1 MTMKR
6 VALTALVLS
15 PGRLLAGQQPAA
27 KDSTRCDSIV
37 AASHVDSV
45 DVGLFISALRSD
57 GGDLA
62 EGRAQ
67 MIATVIGGGF
77 IPPRPFRLTVFSG
90 PARMRA
96 LRRVSS
102 DTAATLRAPTLTGV
116 YRFVSTR
123 KGVVRVSTVRASL
136 MPGFDSAA
144 ATAIHEA
151 GYVGGIVAPEGG
163 EDSMHVEV
171 RLSTDSVAGARRLVA
186 AFFPRLPVVDA
197 IPLWDNPAA
206 VFPEEAK
213 QDSLTTGEVVMR
225 FVVDRE
231 GEPAMETIEVLRA
244 TGFSFLKSALSAL
257 PHQRFVPA
265 TVHGCAVA
273 QLVEYP
279 FSFMAPEPP
288 GPDKTK

>member
-6 VALTALVLS
+6 VALTALVLC
-15 PGRLLAGQQPAA
+15 PGRLLVGQQPAA
-27 KDSTRCDSIV
+27 KDSTRCDSVV

-45 DVGLFISALRSD
+45 DVGLFISAMRSD

-62 EGRAQ
+62 EGRGQ
-67 MIATVIGGGF
+67 IIATVIGGGF
-77 IPPRPFRLTVFSG
+77 IPPRPFRLTVFAG

-116 YRFVSTR
+116 YRFVSTK

-144 ATAIHEA
+144 ATAIREA
-151 GYVGGIVAPEGG
+151 GYMGAITAPEDG
-163 EDSMHVEV
+163 EDSMHVDV
-171 RLSTDSVAGARRLVA
+171 RWSTDSIAGARRLVA

-197 IPLWDNPAA
+197 VPRRDNPAA
-206 VFPEEAK
+206 VFPDEAK
-213 QDSLTTGEVVMR
+213 RDSLTSGEVVMR
-225 FVVDRE
+225 FVVDRG

-244 TGFSFLKSALSAL
+244 TGLSFLRSALSAL
-257 PHQRFVPA
+257 AHQRFVPA

-279 FSFMAPEPP
+279 FSFVAPEPP
-288 GPDKTK
+288 GLDEKE